1 MSQPLEGFLVLD
13 WSIWQQGSVCSAM
26 LGDMGARVIKVEQRG
41 TGDPGR
47 WLVGAGGVDTSGSP
61 NWYFEANNRNKE
73 SITVDL
79 KRPEG
84 LEVVLALA
92 EKADIFVQNYRHG
105 VAARLGL
112 DYASLKERNE
122 KIIYGSATGYGP
134 YGEEAAEP
142 SFDHLGL
149 ARSGIM
155 NAAGEPDMEPLGIA
169 GGIADQMGAIMLA
182 YGIVNAVVARDRF
195 GIGQEV
201 NASHLGSMA
210 FLQGLSLS
218 MKLMT
223 GIAMPR
229 NFRSQA
235 GNPLWNHY
243 RCADDQWLALAMLQ
257 ADRYWADFCR
267 VIERPELA
275 TDPRFDNMGSRTENR
290 EACIAVIDE
299 AFARYPRAEWLRRL
313 KEDPGDYIYTIVNSV
328 DDLPTDPQVIAN
340 DYVVEI
346 DHPQHGPT
354 KMVGVPVELTG
365 TPGSV
370 RNVAPEL
377 GQHTEMVLMDVL
389 GWDFDRI
396 TELREKEAI

>member
-1 MSQPLEGFLVLD
+1 
-13 WSIWQQGSVCSAM
+13 
-26 LGDMGARVIKVEQRG
+26 
-41 TGDPGR
+41 
-47 WLVGAGGVDTSGSP
+47 
-61 NWYFEANNRNKE
+61 
-73 SITVDL
+73 
-79 KRPEG
+79 
-84 LEVVLALA
+84 
-92 EKADIFVQNYRHG
+92 
-105 VAARLGL
+105 
-112 DYASLKERNE
+112 
-122 KIIYGSATGYGP
+122 
-134 YGEEAAEP
+134 
-142 SFDHLGL
+142 
-149 ARSGIM
+149 
-155 NAAGEPDMEPLGIA
+155 
-169 GGIADQMGAIMLA
+169 
-182 YGIVNAVVARDRF
+182 
-195 GIGQEV
+195 
-201 NASHLGSMA
+201 
-210 FLQGLSLS
+210 

-290 EACIAVIDE
+290 EACIAVIDA

-354 KMVGVPVELTG
+354 KMVCVPVELTG